1 MTGHIFIYGGI
12 GSGQGEISVNNIKAQ
27 IDPQASDYLVHIISP
42 GGEVFEGYGIYNLL
56 KNTGKKVVTQI
67 EGVCASIATLIAF
80 AGEEIIMNKAAE
92 FMIHNPKI
100 SDLKG
105 DSYDLRNVADQ
116 LDKIKSILI
125 DVSGARVARNGKS
138 ISREQLWELYDN
150 ETWLTAQEALNMGFV
165 DDVQDAIKAVAK
177 VDLKKFNMEKPK
189 QNWLEGI
196 FKNFLGLQKFKN
208 QFTETLQDGTVILV
222 MSDDEDWTGKAVMY
236 ETGEPVPAGE
246 HVLASGKTIVVN
258 DQSVITEVKEAAPPQ
273 DNQANEEME
282 NKIKELEAQLA
293 EAKAAKET
301 AEAKAK
307 TEAEKSAKI
316 ENRVQMI
323 EKDYLKMKE
332 FMEKTVGDKSTPPK
346 GPAFKNAGNSRN
358 EVIDPMEQEA
368 LKYFRNRNII
378 KNED

>member
-1 MTGHIFIYGGI
+1 MEFRTMTGHIFIYGGI

-125 DVSGARVARNGKS
+125 DVSGARAARNGKP
-138 ISREQLWELYDN
+138 ISKEKLWELYDN
-150 ETWLTAQEALNMGFV
+150 ETWLTAQEAQSMGFI
-165 DDVQDAIKAVAK
+165 DEVQDAIKAVAR
-177 VDLKKFNMEKPK
+177 VDLKNFNMEKK
-189 QNWLEGI
+189 ETWLQGI
-196 FKNFLGLQKFKN
+196 FKNLFASQKFRN

-222 MSDDEDWTGKAVMY
+222 MSDDEDWTGKGVVY
-236 ETGEPVPAGE
+236 ETGEPLPAGE
-246 HVLASGKTIVVN
+246 HVLASG
-258 DQSVITEVKEAAPPQ
+258 
-273 DNQANEEME
+273 
-282 NKIKELEAQLA
+282 
-293 EAKAAKET
+293 
-301 AEAKAK
+301 
-307 TEAEKSAKI
+307 
-316 ENRVQMI
+316 
-323 EKDYLKMKE
+323 
-332 FMEKTVGDKSTPPK
+332 
-346 GPAFKNAGNSRN
+346 
-358 EVIDPMEQEA
+358 
-368 LKYFRNRNII
+368 
-378 KNED
+378 